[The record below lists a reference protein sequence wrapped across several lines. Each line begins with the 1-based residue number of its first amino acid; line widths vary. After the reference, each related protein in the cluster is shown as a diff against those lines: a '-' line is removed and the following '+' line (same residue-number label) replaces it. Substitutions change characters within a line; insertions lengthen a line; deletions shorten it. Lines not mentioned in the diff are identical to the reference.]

1 MNLFKELFSELSG
14 FKSIQEAIGNNTSPV
29 SVTGLSHIH
38 RAQLAAALGGEKIN
52 LAVTSTEAEARRLC
66 DDINMMSGRNEAV
79 VFRQRS
85 LCSHLLTAQTTST
98 NT

>member
-38 RAQLAAALGGEKIN
+38 RAQLAAALGSFLKSA
-52 LAVTSTEAEARRLC
+52 AVL
-66 DDINMMSGRNEAV
+66 D
-79 VFRQRS
+79 
-85 LCSHLLTAQTTST
+85 LLGTP
-98 NT
+98 